1 MTDLTP
7 IIGGHALAVPD
18 TQRNA
23 RTALGLWLASYR
35 SENTR
40 RAYRRE
46 IDAFARFTR
55 KEDVTQ
61 AIAAFLAL
69 DDGPAHAI
77 ADAWRTAKLANCLS
91 PAAINRSMAALNLT
105 LFPDGSL
112 ELSKYAQHVEEGA
125 AATDPAAS

>member
-7 IIGGHALAVPD
+7 ITGGQAIAVPD

-40 RAYRRE
+40 HAYRRE
-46 IDAFARFTR
+46 IEAFAAFHRPGGCDRGHCRLPRTR
-55 KEDVTQ
+55 RRP
-61 AIAAFLAL
+61 
-69 DDGPAHAI
+69 GPCDRRCV
-77 ADAWRTAKLANCLS
+77 ADREACQGLVAGS
-91 PAAINRSMAALNLT
+91 HQPQQAALNLT

>member
-1 MTDLTP
+1 MPAPRSACGLRH
-7 IIGGHALAVPD
+7 IA
-18 TQRNA
+18 A
-23 RTALGLWLASYR
+23 RTPATPTAAR
-35 SENTR
+35 SKPSPLSTGQ
-40 RAYRRE
+40 
-46 IDAFARFTR
+46 
-55 KEDVTQ
+55 EDVTE

-77 ADAWRTAKLANCLS
+77 ADAWRTAKLAKGLS